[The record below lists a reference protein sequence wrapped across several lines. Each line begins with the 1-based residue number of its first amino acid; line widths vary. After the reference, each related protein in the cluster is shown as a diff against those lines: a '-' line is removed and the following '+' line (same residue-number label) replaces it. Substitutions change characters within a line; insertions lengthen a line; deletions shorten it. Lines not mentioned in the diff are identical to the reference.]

1 MPLQT
6 AENKPILPIPFEPLA
21 PTDYPKPYVI
31 ENFEDWP
38 ISKLGQEREEFMAQA
53 TQTITNRILAQKR
66 SNSLSDE
73 IAKALY
79 LERIRIV
86 ENPWKVDPPDELDF
100 WNDIRKKLL
109 KKSLDQT
116 EQAVAENNEKLL
128 SRIVE
133 RYLREITSKFK
144 VSTYRVA
151 RQLLPRVFN
160 ILLSASKFFRSNKH
174 LRDRLQILGQI
185 ETIRSLTKKGTVIL
199 VPTHFSN
206 LDSVLIGWASD
217 RVGLSA
223 FSYGAG
229 INLYNTSILGYMF
242 PRLGAYGVDRRKKN
256 SFYLETLKAYSQ
268 LTIERGVHS
277 LFFPGGTRSRSGAL
291 EKKLKMGLMG
301 TAIDAQNALL
311 ERKEDNKI
319 FIVPVVL
326 NYHFVLEAKSLI
338 DSHLKQ
344 TGKELYLI
352 EKKAFGG
359 FFNVI
364 KFFWNFFRASSN
376 IAVNY
381 GQPMDVLGNFV
392 DAEGTS
398 ISQFGHEVDIKDY
411 FTSNGKIKYDHQRN
425 GQYTQM
431 LADKIVER
439 YFIENIVL
447 SSHLVAYVAFN
458 IFQKQYP
465 NLDLYGLL
473 RLPKEDRVILKKV
486 FYYNIEHLRNRLF
499 ELEKENK
506 LQLSPEVKNDSIED
520 LIIHGINNVGNFHVK
535 RALLLD
541 KENDIRSEDMN
552 LLLYYHNRMKGY
564 GLSNTIVAQI
574 PITSA

>member
-1 MPLQT
+1 MPLKTDEIQEIT
-6 AENKPILPIPFEPLA
+6 IPLEPLT

-31 ENFEDWP
+31 EDLNKWP
-38 ISKLGQEREEFMAQA
+38 INLLSLEKEEFMKKA
-53 TQTITNRILAQKR
+53 TKKITDRIVAQKR
-66 SNSLSDE
+66 AGSLSDD

-79 LERIRIV
+79 LERIRII

-116 EQAVAENNEKLL
+116 DEVVVEHNKKLL

-133 RYLREITSKFK
+133 RYLREITSNFK
-144 VSTYRVA
+144 VSTYKFA
-151 RQLLPRVFN
+151 RKLLPRVFN

-174 LRDRLQILGQI
+174 LRDRLQIMGQI
-185 ETIRSLTKKGTVIL
+185 DTIRKLATKGTVVL

-206 LDSVLIGWASD
+206 LDSVLIGWTCD
-217 RVGLSA
+217 RVGLPA

-256 SFYLETLKAYSQ
+256 SFYLETLKAFSQ

-291 EKKLKMGLMG
+291 EKKLKLGLLG

-311 ERKEDNKI
+311 ERGEDNKI
-319 FIVPVVL
+319 FVVPLVL

-338 DSHLKQ
+338 DSHLKH
-344 TGKELYLI
+344 TGKELYLV

-359 FFNVI
+359 FFNLT

-376 IAVNY
+376 IAVNF
-381 GQPMDVLGNFV
+381 GRPMDVLGNFV
-392 DAEGTS
+392 DEEGRS
-398 ISQFGHEVDIKDY
+398 SSAFGKEIQIKDY
-411 FTSNGKIKYDHQRN
+411 FTSDNIVKYDHQRN
-425 GQYTQM
+425 AQYTQM
-431 LADKIVER
+431 LADKIVKR
-439 YFIENIVL
+439 YFVENIVL
-447 SSHLVAYVAFN
+447 SSHLVAFVAFN
-458 IFQKQYP
+458 IFLKQYP

-486 FYYNIEHLRNRLF
+486 FYYNIEKVRNHLF
-499 ELEKENK
+499 ELEKQNK
-506 LQLSPEVKNDSIED
+506 IQLSPEVKNDSISE
-520 LIIHGINNVGNFHVK
+520 LVQHGINNVGNFHVK

-541 KENDIRSEDMN
+541 KQGDIRSEDMN
-552 LLLYYHNRMKGY
+552 LLYYYHNRMTGY
-564 GLSNTIVAQI
+564 DISKVIVHQI
-574 PITSA
+574 PQTDI